1 MNSYYMT
8 CDKDNFRLYSPVLD
22 GLVFT
27 PSVWENEVNSKF
39 ISEVAANKKEKYNR
53 EEWRKLTKAQF
64 KYRVLYFHVDLVNSC
79 KPLYV
84 CVSDYF
90 ADGSITKYDPIWY
103 KDNSL
108 GKFLTDKYFYTK
120 FQPITIDK
128 FIPNSTCQ
136 IPTTVVQDIL
146 DRWRNDNSMD
156 TKLYTTSS
164 IANNFSS
171 IDESAIT
178 GGPVKSNSIK
188 DSEDT
193 IKHWTEYFS
202 TNTTDDPAKLATSSV
217 NWKYDT
223 TSTTGIPI
231 TTNGY
236 YSNKGYVGIS
246 LDDTVKDNLKEISD
260 RLDKLE
266 NKKEDKKM
274 KMFNFDF
281 GPIKDND
288 AIRMS
293 PYGIAVKNVNGT
305 YQAYD
310 KVNGEMM
317 DVDVFNFKADNMF
330 FKMPVAVDAVGAGD
344 IIIFNRKPCFVF
356 GFSEQGDVIVIDIA
370 LGEKKTILPNKS
382 PFGFNYIT
390 KVVSLMDNMFGGSTP
405 SAENP
410 FGNILPFMMM
420 SDDNSMKDMLP
431 MMMFMNGGG
440 AGSANPNLMLYL
452 MMQDGNK
459 DMDKWMP
466 LLFMNMAK

>member
-1 MNSYYMT
+1 MNLYYMM
-8 CDKDNFRLYSPVLD
+8 CDKGKNRLYSPVLD

-27 PSVWENEVNSKF
+27 PSDWENEVNSKF
-39 ISEVAANKKEKYNR
+39 ISEVATNKKEKYDR

-84 CVSDYF
+84 CISDYF
-90 ADGSITKYDPIWY
+90 ADGAITKYDPIWY

-156 TKLYTTSS
+156 AKLYTTSS

-188 DSEDT
+188 DCEDT

-223 TSTTGIPI
+223 ISTTGIPI

-236 YSNKGYVGIS
+236 DSNKGYVGIS
-246 LDDTVKDNLKEISD
+246 LDDTVKNNLKEISD

-288 AIRMS
+288 AVRMS

-330 FKMPVAVDAVGAGD
+330 FKMPVAIDAVGVGD
-344 IIIFNRKPCFVF
+344 VIIFNRKPCFVF

-420 SDDNSMKDMLP
+420 SDDSSMKDMLP
-431 MMMFMNGGG
+431 MMMFMNGS
-440 AGSANPNLMLYL
+440 ATNANPNLMLYL

-459 DMDKWMP
+459 DMDKWTP